1 VLTCKR
7 SMAERS
13 HEVKGVKKTGK
24 EREKYRERE
33 REEGRWRER
42 EFVLKLWSLY
52 KDVQCLYLYIH
63 SSLCIS
69 LTL

>member
-1 VLTCKR
+1 MLTCKR
-7 SMAERS
+7 SLAERS

-33 REEGRWRER
+33 REGGGER

-52 KDVQCLYLYIH
+52 KDV
-63 SSLCIS
+63 
-69 LTL
+69 